1 MVLVHVVNVAY
12 RKVDAVGNVLT
23 KDDTA
28 ETLKQHM
35 VFDHQYRVIP
45 DPDVPN
51 SANSP
56 TVAAYIQAEAVD
68 DFVVQHIDN
77 TTVIT
82 YKRNNADGGF
92 ASS

>member
-12 RKVDAVGNVLT
+12 RKVDASGNVLT
-23 KDDTA
+23 KNDTT
-28 ETLKQHM
+28 ETLRQHM
-35 VFDHQYRVIP
+35 DFDHQFRVIP

-68 DFVVQHIDN
+68 DYVVQYLDN
-77 TTVIT
+77 TTIIT
-82 YKRNNADGGF
+82 YKRNNANGGF
-92 ASS
+92 AAT